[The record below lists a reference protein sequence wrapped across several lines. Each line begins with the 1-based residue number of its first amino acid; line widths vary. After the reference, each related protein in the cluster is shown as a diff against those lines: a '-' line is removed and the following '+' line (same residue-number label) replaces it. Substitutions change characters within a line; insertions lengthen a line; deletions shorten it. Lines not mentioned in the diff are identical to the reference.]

1 MLNYMNTL
9 NLSVDN
15 ALTAQQ
21 IIHQLITK
29 MNELVDRV
37 NNLNIDFLNDAKNY
51 TDSEFSKINSK
62 LNKEISNITEEL
74 AKLDLKITSEVNTC
88 LLNSREYTD
97 IKVKDLHEDIK
108 TLNTRIDATLED
120 SKAYTDGQINLLDRQ
135 IELLNLRL
143 EELARNS
150 FSSVSMLDGAVKNN
164 TDCFYDLL
172 RVMQRGHTPTLDQ
185 IIDWFTFSIPS
196 NSPFDAEI
204 VPSSIDDM
212 LHNANSE
219 YWNSDTWHPVNNIPS
234 TATGDSIQ
242 SNLKIPPTWG
252 NITSIGLSALGSLN
266 RKAITPSTG
275 AEKWT
280 FAYQTLY
287 MAYTGTVAPSGAF
300 YSYNIMG
307 TLPENF
313 EFKKLG

>member
-15 ALTAQQ
+15 ALTSQQ

-37 NNLNIDFLNDAKNY
+37 NNLNIDFLNDAKSY
-51 TDSEFSKINSK
+51 TDSEISKINSK
-62 LNKEISNITEEL
+62 INKEISKITSDL
-74 AKLDLKITSEVNTC
+74 TKIDLKITSEVNTC
-88 LLNSREYTD
+88 LINSKEYTN
-97 IKVKDLHEDIK
+97 IKVETLNEQIK
-108 TLNTRIDATLED
+108 ELNTRINTVLKD
-120 SKAYTDGQINLLDRQ
+120 SKAYTDKQIHLLDRQ
-135 IELLNLRL
+135 IELMNLKL
-143 EELARNS
+143 EELAKNS
-150 FSSVSMLDGAVKNN
+150 FSSVSMLNGATKNN

-172 RVMQRGHTPTLDQ
+172 KVFQRGHTPTLDQ
-185 IIDWFTFSIPS
+185 IIDWFTFFIPS
-196 NSPFDAEI
+196 NSPFDTEI
-204 VPSSIDDM
+204 VPSSLDDM
-212 LHNANSE
+212 LHNANSD
-219 YWNSDTWHPVNNIPS
+219 YWNTDSWKPVNVIPS
-234 TATGDSIQ
+234 SVTGDSIQ

-266 RKAITPSTG
+266 RKGVVPSTG

-287 MAYTGTVAPSGAF
+287 MAYTGTPAPSGAF

-307 TLPENF
+307 TLPEDF